1 MEAHYEALMVKV
13 TDATA
18 SPAEREE
25 LMTWLADK
33 PELRLELEQH
43 QALKA
48 VTDGWVARLEADL
61 FEDRHREAS
70 STRWLNAVGV
80 GLVLIGLALMM
91 GFVLV
96 EALTDPMAPMAIK
109 LGLGGMAA
117 GSTILLGAVVRWRL
131 QARKKDRYS
140 EVIR

>member
-13 TDATA
+13 TDTTAT
-18 SPAEREE
+18 PAEREE

-33 PELRLELEQH
+33 PDLRLELEQH

-91 GFVLV
+91 GFAVV
-96 EALTDPMAPMAIK
+96 HTLTDPTAPLAIQ
-109 LGLGGMAA
+109 LGMAGMTA
-117 GSTILLGAVVRWRL
+117 GSAILLVAVIRWRL
-131 QARKKDRYS
+131 QARNKDRYS